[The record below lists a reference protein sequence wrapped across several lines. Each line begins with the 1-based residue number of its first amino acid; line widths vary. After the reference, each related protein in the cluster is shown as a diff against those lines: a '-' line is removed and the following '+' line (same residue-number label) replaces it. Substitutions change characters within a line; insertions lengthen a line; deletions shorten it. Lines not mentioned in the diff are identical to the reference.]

1 MSTVSFASFIS
12 SSPSARLRFDD
23 YFCSYGGLYHV
34 SAVGFHPEAM
44 KNLLNITHTKTKAIP
59 KTIAFHMLVHVAV
72 IVDYYDMREAMTLYT
87 GL

>member
-1 MSTVSFASFIS
+1 
-12 SSPSARLRFDD
+12 
-23 YFCSYGGLYHV
+23 
-34 SAVGFHPEAM
+34 M

-59 KTIAFHMLVHVAV
+59 KTITFDMLVHVAV